1 MIDQGK
7 FSTRCPSRIRDRP
20 LSPDSHRLPLSSPA
34 MQNTC
39 SLGTPGTLTNLPS
52 LKYESL
58 CPENED
64 QRRPRLSMK
73 RELTKSSGSP
83 LGLRK
88 IVLCPFFHLV
98 KPS

>member
-1 MIDQGK
+1 MADQGK
-7 FSTRCPSRIRDRP
+7 FSTKCPSRICERP
-20 LSPDSHRLPLSSPA
+20 LLPESHRLSLSSPA
-34 MQNTC
+34 MQYTS
-39 SLGTPGTLTNLPS
+39 SLGTPATLTNLPS

-58 CPENED
+58 CREKD
-64 QRRPRLSMK
+64 AQTRPRLSTK

-83 LGLRK
+83 FALRK

>member
-1 MIDQGK
+1 MADQGK
-7 FSTRCPSRIRDRP
+7 FSARCPPRICERP
-20 LSPDSHRLPLSSPA
+20 LFPDSHRLSLSSPA
-34 MQNTC
+34 MQYTA
-39 SLGTPGTLTNLPS
+39 SLGTPATLTNLPS

-58 CPENED
+58 CFENET
-64 QRRPRLSMK
+64 QTRPRLSTK

-83 LGLRK
+83 FGLRK